1 MDKKWIGFFKGDQIV
16 AAQRMLDVVSQDRF
30 SRDWDGCKGLGFFQ
44 KIGSCYGWFLIG
56 WMPAFF
62 WIGFSSDSDS
72 LVFQIIRF
80 PFLVR
85 WLHILVTY
93 ISTYR
98 KEQRNREKEVF
109 LIYSYMIDF
118 QSLAAFVLDDAQVQG
133 RHLDD
138 YAMV

>member
-1 MDKKWIGFFKGDQIV
+1 
-16 AAQRMLDVVSQDRF
+16 
-30 SRDWDGCKGLGFFQ
+30 
-44 KIGSCYGWFLIG
+44 
-56 WMPAFF
+56 
-62 WIGFSSDSDS
+62 
-72 LVFQIIRF
+72 
-80 PFLVR
+80 VR